1 MKKMIVSWLLAAR
14 PKTLVASVIPV
25 SLGVSLAFNQHR
37 ELSVSLIGMCLAFAM
52 LVQIATNLANDYFDF
67 VRGADEQRTLGPQ
80 RFSSKGLIQGVH
92 LRNVSFL
99 FLILAFALGVF
110 IMESSGSSRFL
121 LLVGISSV
129 ICAIAYTGGPFP
141 LAYNGLG
148 DVFVILFF
156 GFVAVGMT
164 HYVLLTDAG
173 EMWVPNWLIPMGT
186 GFMINNLLVVNN
198 YRDRKTD
205 QKVRKNTSVVL
216 LGKNF
221 GLALYFCG
229 FLIPCVLCPLIDN
242 RLGLVTILFP
252 FGLYLVFRLIR
263 AKQKCDY
270 SFLLSSSAVSVLL
283 FGILTAW
290 SLVR

>member
-1 MKKMIVSWLLAAR
+1 MIVSWLLAAR

-37 ELSVSLIGMCLAFAM
+37 ELSFCLIGMCLTFAV
-52 LVQIATNLANDYFDF
+52 LVQIATNFANDYFDF
-67 VRGADEQRTLGPQ
+67 VRGADEHRTLGPQ

-92 LRNVSFL
+92 LRNISFL
-99 FLILAFALGVF
+99 LLILAFALGVF
-110 IMESSGSSRFL
+110 IMETSGSSRFL

-156 GFVAVGMT
+156 GFIAVGVT

-173 EMWVPNWLIPMGT
+173 EMWIPNWLIPMGT

-205 QKVRKNTSVVL
+205 QKVNKNTSVVL

-229 FLIPCVLCPLIDN
+229 YLIPCVLCPLIEN
-242 RLGLVTILFP
+242 RIRLVTVLFP
-252 FGLYLVFRLIR
+252 FGLYLVFRLSR
-263 AKQKCDY
+263 AKEKSDY
-270 SFLLSSSAVSVLL
+270 SFLLSSSAISVLF
-283 FGILTAW
+283 FGILTSW
-290 SLVR
+290 SLVS

>member
-1 MKKMIVSWLLAAR
+1 
-14 PKTLVASVIPV
+14 
-25 SLGVSLAFNQHR
+25 
-37 ELSVSLIGMCLAFAM
+37 
-52 LVQIATNLANDYFDF
+52 
-67 VRGADEQRTLGPQ
+67 
-80 RFSSKGLIQGVH
+80 
-92 LRNVSFL
+92 
-99 FLILAFALGVF
+99 
-110 IMESSGSSRFL
+110 
-121 LLVGISSV
+121 
-129 ICAIAYTGGPFP
+129 

-290 SLVR
+290 SLIR

>member
-1 MKKMIVSWLLAAR
+1 MQGRTRAAAAGIRWSWM
-14 PKTLVASVIPV
+14 
-25 SLGVSLAFNQHR
+25 SLASKKSR
-37 ELSVSLIGMCLAFAM
+37 SI
-52 LVQIATNLANDYFDF
+52 LVPALMD
-67 VRGADEQRTLGPQ
+67 GAP
-80 RFSSKGLIQGVH
+80 H
-92 LRNVSFL
+92 
-99 FLILAFALGVF
+99 A
-110 IMESSGSSRFL
+110 
-121 LLVGISSV
+121 
-129 ICAIAYTGGPFP
+129 P
-141 LAYNGLG
+141 L
-148 DVFVILFF
+148 
-156 GFVAVGMT
+156 
-164 HYVLLTDAG
+164 
-173 EMWVPNWLIPMGT
+173 P
-186 GFMINNLLVVNN
+186 INNLLVVNN